1 MVGLFSPLL
10 VVKALFYVKSDTDV
24 FGELWAK
31 LQKQHQNPPHAWK
44 KDLVSGG
51 CENRQEWDTER
62 TLISSS
68 LFTVN
73 LYETQ

>member
-51 CENRQEWDTER
+51 CENRQE
-62 TLISSS
+62 
-68 LFTVN
+68 
-73 LYETQ
+73 